1 MADEVVA
8 TYHWGDGL
16 ETSKTYSVKDY
27 LQAVLSDGSY
37 DDETVALVRSV
48 ADYGHWAQLFLSDN
62 RSWKIG
68 EDYAAIPSAHEM
80 DASASVIDGQAMEA
94 AASDLRAY
102 GTTKHLENSDVEKL
116 TASLSLESQTTINV
130 TATAPSASKVT
141 AKLADGTALGVTELG
156 GGKWRVALTGIPAH
170 QLGDQWNISIDAGGS
185 DQATVEVSALAYANA
200 AMASDAYNFLTRSP
214 TRQSGRPE
222 DRPLKPQTSVASC
235 DSSCEPTG
243 LTSTYGITRYEVCPC
258 SASLR
263 CSGSCA
269 ATPVLPNVD
278 F

>member
-1 MADEVVA
+1 MEWVA
-8 TYHWGDGL
+8 
-16 ETSKTYSVKDY
+16 ETEPYKQSATSVTFEEGAKLTDSAY
-27 LQAVLSDGSY
+27 
-37 DDETVALVRSV
+37 EMFFEWNKLVSV
-48 ADYGHWAQLFLSDN
+48 
-62 RSWKIG
+62 
-68 EDYAAIPSAHEM
+68 
-80 DASASVIDGQAMEA
+80 DASNLDTSSVTNM
-94 AASDLRAY
+94 Y
-102 GTTKHLENSDVEKL
+102 GKARRLSLTATINLQNTDVEKL

-156 GGKWRVALTGIPAH
+156 GGKWRVVLTGIAAH

-185 DQATVEVSALAYANA
+185 DWATVEVSALAYANA
-200 AMASDAYNFLTRSP
+200 AMASDAYDFLTRSP